1 MNAQSFALLQH
12 WVSRDRMKMG
22 GGGGKEREDVRG
34 SLVCVTPPITV
45 PGVGYFARVV
55 SELASVV
62 QALVTKLVA
71 YSALCVC

>member
-1 MNAQSFALLQH
+1 M
-12 WVSRDRMKMG
+12 
-22 GGGGKEREDVRG
+22 RG

>member
-1 MNAQSFALLQH
+1 
-12 WVSRDRMKMG
+12 MKMG
-22 GGGGKEREDVRG
+22 GWGGGGKEREDVRG